1 MKLSD
6 LHTGESGI
14 IVKIHGRGSFQKRI
28 IEMGFV
34 FGKRVKV
41 ILNAPLQDPIEYEI
55 IGYKISLRREEADN
69 IEVVSEKEAKNF
81 VHKQNQELSIDA
93 SYCDDAEFLEKKWN
107 VWRQSGSI
115 RYGWHWLAIRI
126 VGKHHCLTS
135 LLAHTN
141 MLGTIAV

>member
-28 IEMGFV
+28 TEMGFV

-55 IGYKISLRREEADN
+55 IGY
-69 IEVVSEKEAKNF
+69 
-81 VHKQNQELSIDA
+81 
-93 SYCDDAEFLEKKWN
+93 
-107 VWRQSGSI
+107 
-115 RYGWHWLAIRI
+115 
-126 VGKHHCLTS
+126 
-135 LLAHTN
+135 
-141 MLGTIAV
+141 